1 MERDV
6 VVAYKKDSV
15 YIKLDCERSVAAE
28 ISDHFT
34 FEVPNAKFH
43 PSYKSKF
50 WDGKIRLFN
59 VNNQLLYYGLVGHLA
74 KFCEARDY
82 DFIVGGGIHPAT
94 NFSAV
99 EAEEFVQTLNL
110 PFKPRDYQMEAF
122 TYAVRNRRGVLLSPT
137 ASGKSLIIYLL
148 ARFYKVRSLIIVPTI
163 SLVTQ
168 MAGDFRDYG
177 YQDDCHLITA
187 GESKDTDQLITIS
200 TWQSIYKMKKEWF
213 DQFDLVI
220 GDEAH
225 QFKAKSLTAIMT
237 KLTSCNFRFGL
248 TGTLDGA
255 QTNKL
260 VLEGLFGP
268 VKHVIKTKQLID
280 QKHLADFKIKII
292 VLKYDEAISKITK
305 DYKYQDEVDFLVR
318 NEQRN
323 KFIRNLSL
331 SLKGNSLILYQ
342 YVEKH
347 GQILY
352 DLIKEKAGDRKVF
365 FVHGGVDGDTREEVR
380 AITEKEQDAI
390 IVASFGTFSTGVNIR
405 NLHNIVFASPSKS
418 RVRNL
423 QSIGRGLRK
432 GDNKTSATLIDIADD
447 LTYKTKTNYT
457 LKHFAERVK
466 LYNEEKFDY
475 KIYKVKIDEP
485 RTQTNTLF

>member
-1 MERDV
+1 V
-6 VVAYKKDSV
+6 VTAYKKDSV
-15 YIKLDCERSVAAE
+15 YIKVECERSVAAE

-34 FEVPNAKFH
+34 FEVPGAKFH
-43 PSYKSKF
+43 PSYKNKF

-59 VNNQLLYYGLVGHLA
+59 VNNMTLYYGLVGHLA

-82 DFIVGGGIHPAT
+82 DFIVGGGIYPAS

-99 EAEEFVQTLNL
+99 EADDFIDTLGL
-110 PFKPRDYQMEAF
+110 PFEPRDYQKSAF
-122 TYAVRNRRGVLLSPT
+122 TYAIRNRRGVLLSPT
-137 ASGKSLIIYLL
+137 ASGKSLIIYMIQKYYN
-148 ARFYKVRSLIIVPTI
+148 ARTLVIVPTI

-177 YQDDCHLITA
+177 SKEDVHLVTA
-187 GESKDTDQLITIS
+187 GESKDTDCRVTIS
-200 TWQSIYKMKKEWF
+200 TWQSIYKMTKAWF
-213 DQFDLVI
+213 DQYDVVI

-225 QFKAKSLTAIMT
+225 QFKAKSLTTIMT
-237 KLTSCNFRFGL
+237 KLTNCNYRFGL

-268 VKHVIKTKQLID
+268 VKQVVKTKELID
-280 QKHLADFKIKII
+280 QKHLADFKIKMI
-292 VLKYDEAISKITK
+292 VLKYDEAVCKQVK
-305 DYKYQDEVDFLVR
+305 DYKYQDEIDFIVR

-323 KFIRNLSL
+323 KFITNLSL

-342 YVEKH
+342 FVEKH
-347 GQILY
+347 GEILN
-352 DLIKEKAGDRKVF
+352 DMIKSKAEDRHVF
-365 FVHGGVDGDTREEVR
+365 FVHGGTDGETREQVR
-380 AITEKEQDAI
+380 AITEKENNAI

-432 GDNKTSATLIDIADD
+432 GDNKSAATLIDIADD
-447 LTYKTKTNYT
+447 LTYKSKSNFT

-475 KIYKVKIDEP
+475 KIYKVKIHESHP
-485 RTQTNTLF
+485 QTNTLF